1 MFNLICL
8 NKTKNQGILLV
19 TLQTNKRITIMTNKE
34 IKLELAKVALATC
47 RHMTSEALTE
57 SLKSLYEWVV
67 EEPDVE
73 VKTIDKNSLD
83 SIDIKEL
90 LNIVRKNQCYSSGIG
105 TTLERIFNINNIN
118 TVGYLISIGRRSF
131 SNFRLV
137 GKKSILALDDAL
149 AELGIKG
156 W

>member
-1 MFNLICL
+1 
-8 NKTKNQGILLV
+8 
-19 TLQTNKRITIMTNKE
+19 MTNRE
-34 IKLELAKVALATC
+34 IKFELAKVALATC

-57 SLKSLYEWVV
+57 SLKNLYEWVV
-67 EEPDVE
+67 EEPEVE
-73 VKTIDKNSLD
+73 EKTINKNSFD
-83 SIDIKEL
+83 NIDIKEL
-90 LNIVRKNQCYSSGIG
+90 LNIVRKNQRFSSGIG

-118 TVGYLISIGRRSF
+118 TVGYLTRIGRRSF

-149 AELGIKG
+149 AELGVKG